1 MSDSVNKA
9 YEVALACAAQ
19 DGLAPEELMSMADSI
34 MSVPLLSAAL
44 QGMFEEAGSE
54 VEGEQIDPF
63 EVMEALPKLIDKM
76 DEFEITTIDDAYMED
91 AVSVMGEGVAIN
103 NLCAAMCIL
112 FCASDGQISSIEGKS
127 VEKVLKHLPNID
139 SDIYQPLVEKIAQG
153 FDLGE

>member
-34 MSVPLLSAAL
+34 MSVPLLSATL
-44 QGMFEEAGSE
+44 QGMFEKAGSE

-63 EVMEALPKLIDKM
+63 EVIEALPKLIDKM